1 MRLSDLSDR
10 ELLTFYELAT
20 RIWKYRGRRIQEEL
34 LIRIGKDGLELLRI
48 TGAISQREENY
59 LADMP
64 PNLNFI
70 KNADVAI
77 TYLEFLDHLDDY
89 APGCDAALQ
98 NRDRERQLAE
108 LERRE
113 AHQKMIAEQLE
124 RNKLDRVVN
133 ANRAYEQAEKKR
145 QAVYDL
151 LREGDVSIFDLD
163 FRITS
168 NTATDEI
175 ARLMSRL
182 GRTTVVISP
191 GTWGS
196 AFHTSEK
203 CEWLNKGRDRASKF
217 VSIGNLLTIG
227 VEAAVYEYK
236 KRPCHSCFMFWWDGA
251 INPQP
256 EFGQDEESFADTV
269 EIFLGDV
276 LTINWGAFE
285 GFSAEVIDLLR
296 GDKANVMVR
305 TRSLGREI
313 ELILPI
319 ESLDFPDNINELR
332 NERMLLDQKKLEEKF
347 HLETTQVRKLEELI
361 LLLEDGLRRLTQSDL
376 KVLLENIEERIQ
388 GITITNSDSISVDY
402 LNKRLSSRMNEA
414 RNQVN

>member
-305 TRSLGREI
+305 TRSQGREI

>member
-1 MRLSDLSDR
+1 
-10 ELLTFYELAT
+10 
-20 RIWKYRGRRIQEEL
+20 
-34 LIRIGKDGLELLRI
+34 
-48 TGAISQREENY
+48 
-59 LADMP
+59 
-64 PNLNFI
+64 
-70 KNADVAI
+70 
-77 TYLEFLDHLDDY
+77 
-89 APGCDAALQ
+89 
-98 NRDRERQLAE
+98 
-108 LERRE
+108 
-113 AHQKMIAEQLE
+113 
-124 RNKLDRVVN
+124 
-133 ANRAYEQAEKKR
+133 
-145 QAVYDL
+145 
-151 LREGDVSIFDLD
+151 
-163 FRITS
+163 
-168 NTATDEI
+168 
-175 ARLMSRL
+175 
-182 GRTTVVISP
+182 
-191 GTWGS
+191 
-196 AFHTSEK
+196 
-203 CEWLNKGRDRASKF
+203 
-217 VSIGNLLTIG
+217 
-227 VEAAVYEYK
+227 
-236 KRPCHSCFMFWWDGA
+236 MFWWDGA

-256 EFGQDEESFADTV
+256 EFGQDEESFAETV

-376 KVLLENIEERIQ
+376 KVLLENIEERLQ